1 MSQDFKVIGVMS
13 GTSLDGLDIC
23 CCRFFSKQ
31 NGYDY
36 EIIAAES
43 FEYTSQF
50 RQKLLA
56 AYQLKPSEL
65 TEIDIEFGEYT
76 AKMIRHFM
84 LKNNLMDQ
92 VDLIGSHGQTIF
104 HEPDKGITIQIG
116 DGQTIANQTGIRTI
130 SNFRIKDVELGGQGA
145 PLVPIGD
152 RLLFGEMEACLN
164 LGGIANISFEHQNDR
179 IAFDICPANLPLNRL
194 VEDKFNIP
202 FDKNGEIS
210 SSGKVI
216 TSLLKELNA
225 LEYYQKIHP
234 KSLAQEWL
242 DAEFYPILSKYQD
255 SPIAHVLR
263 TIIEHET
270 TQIAAVLDQFKL
282 KDVMIT
288 GGGALNPFYI
298 EVLSKKTTAKV
309 MLPELELIEFKEA
322 LIFAFLAF
330 LNLNN
335 QVNTLC
341 SVTGASRNSIGGMS
355 WIPLT

>member
-31 NGYDY
+31 YGFDY

-43 FEYTSQF
+43 YEYTSEF
-50 RQKLLA
+50 RHKLLA
-56 AYQLKPSEL
+56 AYQRELSDL
-65 TEIDIEFGEYT
+65 TEIDIEFGVYT

-84 LKNNLMDQ
+84 LKNNLMNQ

-116 DGQTIANQTGIRTI
+116 DGQIIANQTGIKTI
-130 SNFRIKDVELGGQGA
+130 NNFRIKDVELGGQGA

-152 RLLFGEMEACLN
+152 RLLFGEMESCLN

-179 IAFDICPANLPLNRL
+179 IAFDICPANLPLNKL
-194 VEDKFNIP
+194 VEDRFNIP
-202 FDKNGEIS
+202 FDKNGEIA

-216 TSLLKELNA
+216 SGLLEELNA
-225 LEYYQKIHP
+225 LDFYQKSHP
-234 KSLAQEWL
+234 KSLSQEWL
-242 DAEFYPILSKYQD
+242 DAEFYPFISKYKD

-282 KDVMIT
+282 KNVLIT
-288 GGGALNPFYI
+288 GGGALNPFFI
-298 EVLSKKTTAKV
+298 EVLRKKTTAEI
-309 MLPELELIEFKEA
+309 MLPVPELIEFKEA

-330 LNLNN
+330 LNENN
-335 QVNTLC
+335 QVNTLS